1 MLLFFVMFVLYYV
14 YVLLLFVLYLIM
26 FYRILPHTLSPS
38 FWNSGAYALVLAYA
52 TRARGPLAGVWGSLP
67 LSFRMYL
74 CTMYAL
80 LQHSYVTMFIC
91 MYLCRY

>member
-1 MLLFFVMFVLYYV
+1 MHTLKIFCAHVMFVLYYV

-52 TRARGPLAGVWGSLP
+52 TCARGPLAGVWGSLP
-67 LSFRMYL
+67 LSPRTYVFMY
-74 CTMYAL
+74 
-80 LQHSYVTMFIC
+80 
-91 MYLCRY
+91 YLYIV